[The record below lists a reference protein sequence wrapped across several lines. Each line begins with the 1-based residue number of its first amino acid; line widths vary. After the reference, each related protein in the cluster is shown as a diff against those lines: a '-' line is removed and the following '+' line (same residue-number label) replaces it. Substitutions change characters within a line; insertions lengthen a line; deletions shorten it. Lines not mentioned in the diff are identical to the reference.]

1 MDANDIF
8 YALNDIK
15 DEYIF
20 HAMNVNRRRAI
31 TMRRMLIAA
40 VVVILTVVCAFT
52 VYSANREVDRQ
63 EQDPLEPVRESLS
76 HLADADYTLDLEVIE
91 VEMDPFKKSKVLDTW
106 RTTVK
111 ERGWNPST
119 FYVISGEYYIEY
131 DNALT
136 DARSGHYIVWY
147 FLEEDDSGAWVIY
160 DTMISYYSAVYDGA
174 ETES

>member
-1 MDANDIF
+1 MKPMDVL
-8 YALNDIK
+8 YALNDVK
-15 DEYIF
+15 DEYVL
-20 HAMNVNRRRAI
+20 HAMTPSRRR
-31 TMRRMLIAA
+31 MVSVKSVLIAA
-40 VVVILTVVCAFT
+40 VVAILTVVCAFT
-52 VYSANREVDRQ
+52 VYSARREIGVQ

-76 HLADADYTLDLEVIE
+76 HLADADYTLSLEVIE
-91 VEMDPFKKSKVLDTW
+91 VDADPFKKSKILDTW

-111 ERGWNPST
+111 ERGWNPNT
-119 FYVISGEYYIEY
+119 FYVISAEYYIEY

-174 ETES
+174 ETEN